1 MSLPGHERDL
11 AAYVQEAKRIGQAPG
26 RDDWPRVR
34 ISLAASSTV
43 RGLREILLVK
53 CHEARIH
60 ADVRVGG
67 YGQVAQDTLDPA
79 SELYAFAPGLIVVF
93 QDLADLAGAPSG
105 VASTGSDDERL
116 AWADEALASLTAL
129 ADAATKYSAA
139 TVLVHNLRVPT
150 YSPLGIL
157 ENKRGFGM
165 VEAVRSVNDRL
176 RNRYKA
182 DPRVF
187 VFDFDAFCSRV
198 GKDDL
203 ADPRME
209 YLADARVRWEHLP
222 RLCDEYLA
230 YILPMAGRARKCIV
244 LDLDNT
250 LWGGIVGEDGLD
262 GLRVAPAGDGRP
274 FWDFQQHLKALA
286 RRGVVLAICSRN
298 NQEDALAVLRQH
310 PGMVLREG
318 DFAAMRVNWQDK
330 PANLVELSRQLRLGL
345 DAFVFVD
352 DDKANRH
359 VVRDALPEVLVV
371 DLPDDP
377 ALYVRTFRQLKV
389 FDTLQLTRED
399 ADRAK
404 LYADQRRREDAARSV
419 GDVESYLAAL
429 DTVVTIERVSEATV
443 ARTAQ
448 LTQKT
453 NQFNMTTRRYGEA
466 SIREFAGD
474 RGMLA
479 ACARVADKF
488 GDNGITGV
496 AIVNAQGPA
505 WRIDTFLLSCRVIGR
520 RVEQAILSY
529 VVAEARRLGARE
541 LIGEFVPTP
550 KNEPAAAFFRDA
562 GFTLTSR
569 EAGRELW
576 SYDVTRP
583 FPVPDCVKLVQ
594 PQEA

>member
-1 MSLPGHERDL
+1 
-11 AAYVQEAKRIGQAPG
+11 
-26 RDDWPRVR
+26 
-34 ISLAASSTV
+34 V

-53 CHEARIH
+53 CDEARIR
-60 ADVRVGG
+60 ADIRVGG
-67 YGQVAQDTLDPA
+67 YGQVAQETLDPA
-79 SELYAFAPGLIVVF
+79 SELYAFGPTLMIVF
-93 QDLADLAGAPSG
+93 QDLADLAGASAG
-105 VASTGSDDERL
+105 AANAGSDDDRR

-129 ADAATKYSAA
+129 ADAATKHSAA

-157 ENKRGFGM
+157 ENKRAFGM

-176 RNRYKA
+176 RDLYKT

-187 VFDFDAFCSRV
+187 VFDFDTFCSRV

-209 YLADARVRWEHLP
+209 YLADARLRWEHLP
-222 RLCDEYLA
+222 QLCDEYLA
-230 YILPMAGRARKCIV
+230 YILPMAGRSRKCVV

-262 GLRVAPAGDGRP
+262 GLRVGPAGDGRP

-298 NQEDALAVLRQH
+298 NPEDALAVLRQH
-310 PGMVLREG
+310 PGMVLRED

-330 PANLVELSRQLRLGL
+330 PGNLIELSHELQLGL

-352 DDKANRH
+352 DDKANGQ
-359 VVRDALPEVLVV
+359 VVQEALPEVLVV

-377 ALYVRTFRQLKV
+377 ALYVSTLRQLRV
-389 FDTLQLTRED
+389 FDTLQLTQED
-399 ADRAK
+399 ADRAR
-404 LYADQRRREDAARSV
+404 LYTEQRRREDAARSV
-419 GDVESYLAAL
+419 GDVEAYLASL
-429 DTVVTIERVSEATV
+429 GTVITIERVSEATV

-453 NQFNMTTRRYGEA
+453 NQFNLTTRRYSEA
-466 SIREFAGD
+466 AIREFAGNP
-474 RGMLA
+474 GMLA
-479 ACARVADKF
+479 ACARVTDKF

-496 AIVNAQGPA
+496 LIVETNGPA

-520 RVEQAILSY
+520 RVEHAVLSY
-529 VVAEARRLGARE
+529 LVAEACRQGARA
-541 LIGEFVPTP
+541 LVGEFIPTP
-550 KNEPAAAFFRDA
+550 KNAPAAGFFRDA

-569 EAGRELW
+569 ESGREFW
-576 SYDVTRP
+576 TYDTARP
-583 FPVPDCVKLVQ
+583 FVAPDCVTLVQ